1 MRDIR
6 RKFDIFKSFQDFV
19 SVLFSDDTQ
28 NKNDI
33 VFNAIKYSE
42 RVGVQVN
49 PQAIAGKFQSLDAF
63 DLILERKRIVF
74 KFDRLHN
81 NLSLPI
87 A

>member
-33 VFNAIKYSE
+33 VLNAIKYSK
-42 RVGVQVN
+42 RVGAQVN